1 MKLAPRN
8 VTPSV
13 VEINALIAAHHRARR
28 AVLGHFFFFLACCI
42 LALLARRFLKFPPQ
56 LSWVIIAAFV
66 VAFAGDLT
74 RFVYRKLKLQ
84 RLLTA
89 YASS

>member
-13 VEINALIAAHHRARR
+13 VEINALIEAHRKARR

-42 LALLARRFLKFPPQ
+42 VALLARRFLKFPPQ

-66 VAFAGDLT
+66 IAFAGDLA
-74 RFVYRKLKLQ
+74 RFIYRKFKLQ
-84 RLLTA
+84 RLLAA
-89 YASS
+89 YSS